1 MLYFSKM
8 DKKSFT
14 LSELLLAVAILAM
27 SLGAILLALVQCFLL
42 NEANRNLTRALT
54 HAEYILEDIKNT
66 NFENIK
72 TKIENGDWDW
82 DSSEIVEE
90 GLTPLNNENIDTSVN
105 GTTLLEIE
113 VTVTWKDRGL
123 RDRSTSL
130 ETLIAQP

>member
-1 MLYFSKM
+1 MS
-8 DKKSFT
+8 KKSFT
-14 LSELLLAVAILAM
+14 LSELLLAVVILAI

-54 HAEYILEDIKNT
+54 HAEYVLEDIKNT
-66 NFENIK
+66 NFETIK

-82 DSSEIVEE
+82 DSSEVARE
-90 GLTPLNNENIDTSVN
+90 GLTPLNNENIDTSVK
-105 GTTLLEIE
+105 GTTLLDIE

-123 RDRSTSL
+123 RNRSVNL